1 MRYGRI
7 HRNKVHLRW
16 RPLEFR
22 WRAKVGNAKRLPCKE
37 TPCKLARSVSV
48 LEVPSASVGTYSIK
62 FNGLPTRLL
71 LFFFSSFFRSSEDE
85 DEGNLKMCQRLQR
98 LRPWHAHPFGT
109 GPSLHDVGGRHD
121 VQSAITTASAPAI
134 KFAFVAVL
142 VRRRVL

>member
-37 TPCKLARSVSV
+37 TCKLARSVSV

-71 LFFFSSFFRSSEDE
+71 FFFFSSFFRSSED
-85 DEGNLKMCQRLQR
+85 K
-98 LRPWHAHPFGT
+98 
-109 GPSLHDVGGRHD
+109 
-121 VQSAITTASAPAI
+121 
-134 KFAFVAVL
+134 
-142 VRRRVL
+142 RRRQLKRVSEVAKIEAVARPSIRHRPVAS